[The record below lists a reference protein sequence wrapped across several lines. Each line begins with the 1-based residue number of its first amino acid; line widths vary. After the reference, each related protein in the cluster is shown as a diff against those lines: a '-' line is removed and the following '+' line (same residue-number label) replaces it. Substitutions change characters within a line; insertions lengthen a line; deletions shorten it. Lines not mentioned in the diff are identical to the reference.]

1 MKLVK
6 ELKGGSL
13 SRTVVMSSDQSKWV
27 RKYISI
33 EQNREYGLVRWQ
45 SQMRKLQTLRA
56 RFPEHVLPVLSAGV
70 EKDFYYFDIP
80 YVTNCQN
87 LYEAVL
93 SSESFEE
100 IAKQLAHII
109 KMMADCPLEASS
121 GSLSIYFHEELKRP
135 LQNAQK
141 VLDTA
146 SSFLSTEECIYFKR
160 RFDNVLP
167 KLDDI
172 ICRYQDHITAES
184 LTHGNFTLE
193 NAIWDH
199 DNNKILMIDLYA
211 ETYCESILGDIS
223 QILQSS
229 RSGYE
234 AISEHFGTSELS
246 ITQYPYEKIPNKL
259 LDFSKYFESLM
270 SEEPWYDPDL
280 VNLFLA
286 SQFTRMFPFKLV
298 NNPRSGFL
306 FINHAIDLLGVG

>member
-1 MKLVK
+1 MRFIK

-45 SQMRKLQTLRA
+45 SQLRKLQILRA
-56 RFPEHVLPVLSAGV
+56 RFPEHVLPVLGAGV

-80 YVTNCQN
+80 YVANCQN

-100 IAKQLAHII
+100 IAKHLAHII
-109 KMMADCPLEASS
+109 KMMADCPLEAAS

-146 SSFLSTEECIYFKR
+146 PTFLSPEECIYFKS
-160 RFDNVLP
+160 RFHNVLP

-172 ICRYQDHITAES
+172 ICSYQDHIVAES

-193 NAIWDH
+193 NAIWDY
-199 DNNKILMIDLYA
+199 DNNKILMIDFYA

-223 QILQSS
+223 QIFQSS

-234 AISEHFGTSELS
+234 AVSEHFGTSGLS
-246 ITQYPYEKIPNKL
+246 ITQYPHERIPKKL
-259 LDFSKYFESLM
+259 IDFSQYFESLM
-270 SEEPWYDPDL
+270 SEENWYDSDL

-298 NNPRSGFL
+298 NNPRGGFL
-306 FINHAIDLLGVG
+306 FINHALDLLGTR

>member
-1 MKLVK
+1 MRLVK

-45 SQMRKLQTLRA
+45 SQLRKLQILRA
-56 RFPEHVLPVLSAGV
+56 RFPEHVLPVLGAGV
-70 EKDFYYFDIP
+70 DKGFYYFDIP
-80 YVTNCQN
+80 YLTNCQN
-87 LYEAVL
+87 LNEAVL
-93 SSESFEE
+93 SCESYEE

-109 KMMADCPLEASS
+109 KMMADCPLEAAS
-121 GSLSIYFHEELKRP
+121 GSLSIYLHEELKRP

-141 VLDTA
+141 VLNNTPT
-146 SSFLSTEECIYFKR
+146 FLSPEECFYFKSR
-160 RFDNVLP
+160 LDNALP
-167 KLDDI
+167 KLANI
-172 ICRYQDHITAES
+172 IFSYQDHNVAES

-199 DNNKILMIDLYA
+199 NNNKIIMIDFYA

-223 QILQSS
+223 QIFQSS

-234 AISEHFGTSELS
+234 AVSELSGTSELF
-246 ITQYPYEKIPNKL
+246 ITQYPHEKIPKKL
-259 LDFSKYFESLM
+259 TDFSQYFESLI
-270 SEEPWYDPDL
+270 SKETWYDSDL

-286 SQFTRMFPFKLV
+286 SQFTRMFPFKLS
-298 NNPRSGFL
+298 NNPRNGFL
-306 FINHAIDLLGVG
+306 FINHALDLLEAR

>member
-1 MKLVK
+1 MRLVK

-13 SRTVVMSSDQSKWV
+13 SRTVVMSSDRSQWV
-27 RKYISI
+27 RKYIAI

-45 SQMRKLQTLRA
+45 SQLRKLQILRA
-56 RFPEHVLPVLSAGV
+56 RFPEHVLPVLGAGV

-93 SSESFEE
+93 SSESFKE
-100 IAKQLAHII
+100 IAKQLAHVI
-109 KMMADCPLEASS
+109 KMMADCPLEAAS
-121 GSLSIYFHEELKRP
+121 GSLSIYFHEELTRP

-141 VLDTA
+141 VIDTA
-146 SSFLSTEECIYFKR
+146 PKFLSPEECIYFKS
-160 RFDNVLP
+160 RFDDVLP

-172 ICRYQDHITAES
+172 TCSYQDHIAAES

-193 NAIWDH
+193 NAIWDY
-199 DNNKILMIDLYA
+199 DNHKILMIDFYA

-223 QILQSS
+223 QIFQSS

-234 AISEHFGTSELS
+234 AVSEHFRTSELS
-246 ITQYPYEKIPNKL
+246 ITQYPHEKIPKKL
-259 LDFSKYFESLM
+259 IDFSQYFESLV
-270 SEEPWYDPDL
+270 SEEAWYDSDL

-298 NNPRSGFL
+298 NNPRGGFL
-306 FINHAIDLLGVG
+306 FINHALDLLGTR